1 MAHAPATPVAPA
13 ANTPLVLRETSDAI
27 AILTLNRPEARNS
40 LSAAMIVALGE
51 AFDAI
56 ARDRAIRAVVLAA
69 NGPAFSA
76 GHDLKEMIAT
86 RRSDPDRGRAFFTQV
101 MTACSEVM
109 QQIVRSEERRV
120 GKECRSR

>member
-1 MAHAPATPVAPA
+1 MTNASATIE
-13 ANTPLVLRETSDAI
+13 PLVLRSTNDAI

-56 ARDRAIRAVVLAA
+56 GRHRAIRAVVLAA

-76 GHDLKEMIAT
+76 GHDLKELAQ

-109 QQIVRSEERRV
+109 QQIVRL
-120 GKECRSR
+120 